1 VTAVPT
7 VPIAGRPAL
16 VRHVRMRYDPKRERH
31 VLLAPESVIVL
42 NPTGADILE
51 LCDGRRTVTDIV
63 GELARRYDRVVDDEV
78 QTFLSQLARRHLVDI
93 REDAIREE
101 GTDG

>member
-7 VPIAGRPAL
+7 VPVAGRPAL

-51 LCDGRRTVTDIV
+51 LCTVADIV

-78 QTFLSQLARRHLVDI
+78 QSFLSQLARRHLVAI
-93 REDAIREE
+93 QEDAIRED